1 MTRVYL
7 MGNGYVCNYITQ
19 MKIPNIEFVG
29 VCRSE
34 KMNCNINLKIDISCD
49 NDKLV
54 ELIEDRSIVVYL
66 APPQQDGSN
75 DLVLRNFLKCI
86 NKKKIDQIIYI
97 STSGVYGDK
106 KDRLVNENEPI
117 NPKTDRAK
125 RRADAEEQIRSSTL
139 NYTILRVPGI
149 YGKDRMP
156 LKRIKERL
164 PLIKKEICKHTN
176 LIHAKDLAKIITAC
190 FYNKKTSM
198 MTINVSDGRA
208 IKTTDYYLHIYDFL
222 DKPYPDFIDYETAN
236 KSYDKKRLS
245 FINES
250 RILDTSLMD
259 TIFPDIIEFKD
270 VRQGIKYSLT

>member
-7 MGNGYVCNYITQ
+7 IGNGYVCNYITQ
-19 MKIPNIEFVG
+19 MEISNIEFVG

-34 KMNCNINLKIDISCD
+34 KMNCDINLKLDVSCD
-49 NDKLV
+49 NDQLSG
-54 ELIEDRSIVVYL
+54 LIEDNSIVVYL
-66 APPQQDGSN
+66 APPQQNGSN
-75 DLVLRNFLKCI
+75 DLVLRNFLKYI

-106 KDRLVNENEPI
+106 NDRLVDESEPI
-117 NPKTDRAK
+117 SPITDRAK
-125 RRADAEEQIRSSTL
+125 RRADAEQQIRSSTL

-198 MTINVSDGRA
+198 MTMNVSDGRA

-270 VRQGIKYSLT
+270 VRRGIKYSLT

>member
-1 MTRVYL
+1 MIRVYL
-7 MGNGYVCNYITQ
+7 IGNGYVCNYITQ
-19 MKIPNIEFVG
+19 MEIPNIEFIG
-29 VCRSE
+29 VSRSE
-34 KMNCNINLKIDISCD
+34 KKNCNINLKIDISCD
-49 NDKLV
+49 NDKLFD
-54 ELIEDRSIVVYL
+54 LIKDSSIVVYL

-86 NKKKIDQIIYI
+86 NKKKIDQMIYI

-106 KDRLVNENEPI
+106 NDRLVNESEPI
-117 NPKTDRAK
+117 SPKTDRAK
-125 RRADAEEQIRSSTL
+125 RRADAEEQMRSSTL

-198 MTINVSDGRA
+198 MTINVSDGSA

-270 VRQGIKYSLT
+270 VRLGIKYSLT